1 MSFRTVYNLT
11 YSEAGWRMCNRD
23 ECDLVRIPGLE
34 YTNTA
39 PLRKGAPLTILGAW
53 MYWYDRN
60 VEEITSPV
68 WGWSATNAVASSNH
82 LSGTAID
89 VNAPKYPWGSSA
101 VNHMSP
107 NKISKIREGL
117 RLFEGSVFW
126 GQDWG
131 RRDPMHYQC
140 GWRENN
146 GRNGEFAAKL
156 RSGYLG
162 IYSGGSTPPP
172 PSAPSVGIYA
182 QRGSV
187 GANVSR
193 LQQFM
198 NRAFRAYSRLAVDG
212 DFGPATEAVV
222 REFQKRVGIERDG
235 IVGPIT
241 LRNLQRYG
249 FKP

>member
-1 MSFRTVYNLT
+1 
-11 YSEAGWRMCNRD
+11 MCNRD

-34 YTNTA
+34 FTNTA
-39 PLRKGAPLTILGAW
+39 PLRKWEPHTILGAW
-53 MYWYDRN
+53 LFWYDRN

-68 WGWSATNAVASSNH
+68 WGWSATNTVASSNH
-82 LSGTAID
+82 LSGTAVD
-89 VNAPKYPWGSSA
+89 VNAPKYPWGYRT
-101 VNHMSP
+101 MP
-107 NKISKIREGL
+107 NSRIIKVEEGL

-126 GQDWG
+126 G
-131 RRDPMHYQC
+131 RRWNRADEMHYQMA
-140 GWRENN
+140 WRESDP
-146 GRNGEFAAKL
+146 RNSAFANKL

-162 IYSGGSTPPP
+162 IYGGGSTPPP
-172 PSAPSVGIYA
+172 PSAPPVAIYA